1 MSERHDATPE
11 PEPASPPELFVEF
24 ANRSPF
30 TTPDS
35 PDPEGDAQRLGAWL
49 VEHDL
54 IHAPLARGKLEP
66 HVPAFRELRTLVRS
80 VAERLDGGRAPT
92 RTQVAAINRAM
103 RDGLHYHA
111 LRVTDAGGGA
121 TFTMRPVGDELDQ
134 ARSAVA
140 GSLAHYLAEHD
151 HDRLRLC
158 ASETCRWL
166 FVDRSPSGRRRWCDM
181 RVCGNR
187 AKVRRHRARGQTA
200 SV

>member
-1 MSERHDATPE
+1 MSDRHDAAPE
-11 PEPASPPELFVEF
+11 PEPAAQELFVEF
-24 ANRSPF
+24 ANTAELS
-30 TTPDS
+30 TEGAPDG
-35 PDPEGDAQRLGAWL
+35 EGDAARLADWL
-49 VEHDL
+49 LEHGL
-54 IHAPLARGKLEP
+54 IDAPPGRGRLDRQ
-66 HVPAFRELRTLVRS
+66 VPAFRELRSLVRS
-80 VAERLDGGRAPT
+80 VAERLDRGQSPT
-92 RTQVAAINRAM
+92 RGQVAAINRAM

-111 LRVTDAGGGA
+111 LRAADAGSGVN
-121 TFTMRPVGDELDQ
+121 FTMRPVGDELDQ

-187 AKVRRHRARGQTA
+187 AKVRRHRARAQGA
-200 SV
+200 PA